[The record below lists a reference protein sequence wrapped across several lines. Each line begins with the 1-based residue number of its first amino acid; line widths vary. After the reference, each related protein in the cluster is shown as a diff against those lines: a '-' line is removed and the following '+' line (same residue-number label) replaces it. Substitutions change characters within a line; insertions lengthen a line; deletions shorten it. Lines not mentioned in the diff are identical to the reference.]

1 VLDSVADDALVRR
14 AAGGDRHAFDEIV
27 RRHRDRVWAVTLRIC
42 RNREEAEDALQETFI
57 AAYRALGSFRG
68 GAQLSTWLYR
78 IATNKSYDVIGR
90 RRPTAALEDVA
101 EPAAP
106 VDEYEQ
112 SSRRSALEAALRAL
126 PDGFREA
133 CVLCDVMGL
142 TPTEAAEVLG
152 IPAGTVKSRAFRGRA
167 LLARS
172 LGTAGRE
179 PGSARAV
186 EEETT

>member
-1 VLDSVADDALVRR
+1 MVASSPDDALVRR
-14 AAGGDRHAFDEIV
+14 AAGGDRNAFDEIV

-42 RNREEAEDALQETFI
+42 RNHEEAEDALQETFI
-57 AAYRALGSFRG
+57 AAYRSLGSFRG

-90 RRPTAALEDVA
+90 RRPTVTLEDVA
-101 EPAAP
+101 EPASQ
-106 VDEYEQ
+106 VDHYEQ
-112 SSRRSALEAALRAL
+112 SSRRAALEAAIRTL

-167 LLARS
+167 LLAKS
-172 LGTAGRE
+172 LQGEARE
-179 PGSARAV
+179 PGGAHAV
-186 EEETT
+186 EGETT